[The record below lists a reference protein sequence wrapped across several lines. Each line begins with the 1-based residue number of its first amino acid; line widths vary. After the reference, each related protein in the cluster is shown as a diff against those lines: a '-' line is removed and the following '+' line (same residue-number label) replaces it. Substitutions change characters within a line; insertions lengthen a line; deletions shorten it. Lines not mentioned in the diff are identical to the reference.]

1 MDFISWLDTHL
12 LIAKVSKRYHVY
24 EHGVKIWEKKERMEV
39 SITGI
44 LKPYIIVCPALTGSW
59 EIFNPSNRWG
69 RNCDF
74 LILGISNERMY
85 ALFIEL
91 KPSAPDSNAPEQL
104 RWTRRVFYYFISMF
118 NLDNCGYLSESDLTT
133 KYFVIS
139 EQHFDNIDKRTVRT
153 DGEIHKRSQ
162 PYKDF
167 VINYRVADIHSLEN
181 MLNAD

>member
-1 MDFISWLDTHL
+1 MDFISWLNSYL
-12 LIAKVSKRYHVY
+12 LKEKISKRYEMS
-24 EHGVKIWEKKERMEV
+24 EHGVKIWEKREEMEV
-39 SITGI
+39 SINGI
-44 LKPYIIVCPALTGSW
+44 SEPYIIVCPALTASW
-59 EIFNPSNRWG
+59 EIFDPSNGWG

-74 LILGISNERMY
+74 LILGISDRRMY

-91 KPSAPDSNAPEQL
+91 KPSAPNSNAPEQL

-118 NLDNCGYLSESDLTT
+118 NLHKSGGLSESDLIT

-139 EQHFDNIDKRTVRT
+139 EKHYNIFEKRTVRT
-153 DGEIHKRSQ
+153 DGEIHKKSD

-167 VINYRVADIHSLEN
+167 VINYRVSDIYDLEN